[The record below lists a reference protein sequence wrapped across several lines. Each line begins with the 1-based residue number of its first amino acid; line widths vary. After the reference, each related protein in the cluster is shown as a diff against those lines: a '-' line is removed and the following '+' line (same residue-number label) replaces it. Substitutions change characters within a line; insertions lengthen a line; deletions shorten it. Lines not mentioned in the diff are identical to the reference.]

1 MLTLLDFVVH
11 PTNSLFTPSQKIE
24 YLAFD
29 LYLISMAISLTETK
43 KRVFV

>member
-1 MLTLLDFVVH
+1 MLILLDFVVH
-11 PTNSLFTPSQKIE
+11 PTNYLFTPSQKIE

-29 LYLISMAISLTETK
+29 LDLISMAISLTETK